1 MNRKLKRLIDE
12 EERTVKKIADLQDY
26 LKDVRVRRKQEEDAE
41 IIKSIRTMK
50 LPPRELVSML
60 SGIQDGSIDLQS
72 FIDEEDDLSEE
83 MNTGSTGA
91 ERNIED
97 ASISETDEGGSTIA
111 NDSVDGSMDENTSSD
126 GSITSNA
133 PPDPDEEPNS
143 YTGLYSDVTL

>member
-1 MNRKLKRLIDE
+1 MNRKLKRLVDE

-50 LPPRELVSML
+50 LPPRELVAML

-72 FIDEEDDLSEE
+72 LTDEEDDPNEE
-83 MNTGSTGA
+83 MDTGST
-91 ERNIED
+91 
-97 ASISETDEGGSTIA
+97 
-111 NDSVDGSMDENTSSD
+111 DENASSD

-143 YTGLYSDVTL
+143 YTSLYSDVTL